1 EARPPDCV
9 FGVTDGP
16 VTVALMG
23 DSHAGQWLP
32 AIEALAA
39 ERGWRILPMVKGNC
53 PVVDVTVWHERLQRV
68 YHECDQ
74 FRELAIEKL
83 QREGAA
89 IVFIGMTRTYEVVDE
104 DGGRQPIDAIADD
117 WRDGMAR
124 ALRGIDAVAGR
135 VVLLADTP
143 RHAESPVRC
152 LSRESLVEHCQ
163 MERSALVDD
172 EYAAV
177 EAAAARQAGV
187 ELVAVDDWLCDTS
200 RCPLVVGDYFVY
212 RDTNHLTASYVA
224 DVLAPRLAA
233 VLDGASPAP

>member
-1 EARPPDCV
+1 
-9 FGVTDGP
+9 
-16 VTVALMG
+16 M
-23 DSHAGQWLP
+23 
-32 AIEALAA
+32 
-39 ERGWRILPMVKGNC
+39 
-53 PVVDVTVWHERLQRV
+53 